1 MSIQYNKK
9 PIMDSDLSDPGTLE
23 AIARAKL
30 EWEST
35 ADALPHVVCL
45 LDQQG
50 RVRRINRV
58 IERWNLGTVIEA
70 RGRDVHAV
78 LHPRCVSDGCELRD
92 TLSEAWSALGQDE
105 SVQRL
110 LVDGPLE
117 RALQLTLRALPE
129 SPTPGM
135 SSTRATLV
143 VADVTDLHLAQ
154 IALRSM
160 NAGLEERV
168 HDRTQALE
176 DANANLRNAIARRE
190 SAEDALR
197 GSRDELSLLSG
208 QLISAQEAERKRI
221 ASELHDS
228 IGQALT
234 AVQYELERA
243 VELSRRAV
251 LQDPLPVLNRAIAGI
266 QAAIAETRGIAMNL
280 RPTVLDDL
288 GAASAIGWLC
298 REFRQT
304 YPSIR
309 LHVRVEVEDRDIPD
323 RLATTLFRSVQ
334 ELLNNVAKH
343 AKANES
349 WVVLT
354 RDAFLLCVEVS
365 DDGVGL
371 PPIDSTGARRYGHGI
386 RNLRERAEMSGGRFS
401 LHSPGGGTVARMEWS
416 LNSADSLEA

>member
-1 MSIQYNKK
+1 MNIQNNKNL
-9 PIMDSDLSDPGTLE
+9 IMDSDLNDPRTLE

-35 ADALPHVVCL
+35 ADALPHIVCL
-45 LDQQG
+45 LDSQG
-50 RVRRINRV
+50 RVKRINRV
-58 IERWNLGTVIEA
+58 IERWGLGTVIEA

-78 LHPRCVSDGCELRD
+78 LHPRCVSDRCELRD
-92 TLSEAWSALGQDE
+92 SLSRTWALLGTGEPVEQ
-105 SVQRL
+105 L

-117 RALQLTLRALPE
+117 RALQLTLRAMPGSGEE
-129 SPTPGM
+129 SP

-143 VADVTDLHLAQ
+143 VADVTELHLAQ
-154 IALRSM
+154 LALRSM

-168 HDRTQALE
+168 HDRTRALE

-190 SAEDALR
+190 AAEEALR
-197 GSRDELSLLSG
+197 GSRDELSLLSA

-221 ASELHDS
+221 ARELHDS

-251 LQDPLPVLNRAIAGI
+251 LQDPLPVLSRAIAGI

-298 REFRQT
+298 REFRQS

-309 LHVRVEVEDRDIPD
+309 MNVRVEVDDRDIPD

-343 AKANES
+343 AQANEV

-354 RDAFLLCVEVS
+354 RDERLLCVEVS

-371 PPIDSTGARRYGHGI
+371 PPIDSSGARRYGHGI
-386 RNLRERAEMSGGRFS
+386 RNLRERSEMSGGRFS
-401 LHSPGGGTVARMEWS
+401 LVSPGGGTVARIEWS
-416 LNSADSLEA
+416 LNAADSTEA

>member
-1 MSIQYNKK
+1 
-9 PIMDSDLSDPGTLE
+9 MDSDLSDPTTLE

-45 LDQQG
+45 LDHQG
-50 RVRRINRV
+50 RVKRINRA
-58 IERWNLGTVIEA
+58 IERWGLGTVVDA

-78 LHPRCVSDGCELRD
+78 LHPHCAAERCELRD
-92 TLSEAWSALGQDE
+92 IWHSAWSDLE
-105 SVQRL
+105 SVEPVDRL
-110 LVDGPLE
+110 LVDSQLE
-117 RALQLTLRALPE
+117 RALQLTLRAMPNTGTSE
-129 SPTPGM
+129 EPSATH
-135 SSTRATLV
+135 ATLV
-143 VADVTDLHLAQ
+143 VTDVTELHLAQ
-154 IALRSM
+154 LALRSM

-168 HDRTQALE
+168 HDRTRALE
-176 DANANLRNAIARRE
+176 DANDNLRNAIARRE
-190 SAEDALR
+190 SADDALR
-197 GSRDELSLLSG
+197 SSRDELALLSE

-221 ASELHDS
+221 ARELHDS

-266 QAAIAETRGIAMNL
+266 QSAIAETRGIAMNL

-298 REFRQT
+298 REFRHS

-309 LHVRVEVEDRDIPD
+309 MSVRVEVDDQHIPD

-343 AKANES
+343 ARANEV

-354 RDAFLLCVEVS
+354 RDERLLCLEVS

-371 PPIDSTGARRYGHGI
+371 PPIDSSGARRYGHGI
-386 RNLRERAEMSGGRFS
+386 RNLRERSEMSGGRFT
-401 LHSPGGGTVARMEWS
+401 LLSPGGGTIARIEWS
-416 LNSADSLEA
+416 LNAADSTEA